1 MTIEPTRML
10 RGANVLRIVWV
21 PGTDR
26 LRGVCHCG
34 AAYEAGDPAAV
45 WEWLLAHPV
54 GQDHAPVADA
64 PLPRPHA
71 EPLERFDTARHPAP
85 A

>member
-1 MTIEPTRML
+1 ML
-10 RGANVLRIVWV
+10 RGTNILRIVWV

-34 AAYEAGDPAAV
+34 AAQEAEDPTAL

-54 GQDHAPVADA
+54 GHTSPPIPEPHAPH
-64 PLPRPHA
+64 PRSTP
-71 EPLERFDTARHPAP
+71 EDCVDTAPQPAHT
-85 A
+85 